1 LDYEN
6 VAEELTADSS
16 PDDLAYILFTSGS
29 TGVPKGV
36 MQTQNNVLQQV
47 RAYSNALQISC
58 DDRLSMLPAYG
69 FDAAVMDIYGAL
81 LNGACLY
88 PLDVR
93 DEQYSGALLDQ
104 MSAEQITLLHAT
116 PTVFRFLMRQ
126 KVCRHDLTKIRAVIL
141 GGEETLKSDFD
152 LFKRQFAPPTQFING
167 LGPSESTMAL
177 QFVADHATQ
186 LSGSVVPVG
195 LPVDGVDVSL
205 IDEAGQPAGIS
216 GEIVLESSCLSVGY
230 WNQPELSSDVFTMS
244 SVDVT
249 KRRYRTGDR
258 ARYLPDGQLVFLG
271 RRDDQVKIRGHR
283 VELAEIESVLASH
296 PEVER
301 CAVVMHSVAADSYA
315 QPDPRLVAYVITYS
329 ELTTDQLRS
338 YIRSVLPDYMLPAAF
353 VVLNDLPLLA
363 NGKLNRAELPAPDW
377 SRDSDQEFVPP
388 GTATEK
394 RLASIWSDVLGVDQ
408 IGVHDDFFELGGHSL
423 MAAQLVSRITD
434 AMQIGLPLRRLFDS
448 PTIAELAEHVDALQW
463 ALQASQQ
470 DDTTG
475 C

>member
-1 LDYEN
+1 
-6 VAEELTADSS
+6 
-16 PDDLAYILFTSGS
+16 
-29 TGVPKGV
+29 
-36 MQTQNNVLQQV
+36 
-47 RAYSNALQISC
+47 
-58 DDRLSMLPAYG
+58 
-69 FDAAVMDIYGAL
+69 
-81 LNGACLY
+81 
-88 PLDVR
+88 
-93 DEQYSGALLDQ
+93 
-104 MSAEQITLLHAT
+104 
-116 PTVFRFLMRQ
+116 
-126 KVCRHDLTKIRAVIL
+126 
-141 GGEETLKSDFD
+141 
-152 LFKRQFAPPTQFING
+152 
-167 LGPSESTMAL
+167 
-177 QFVADHATQ
+177 
-186 LSGSVVPVG
+186 
-195 LPVDGVDVSL
+195 
-205 IDEAGQPAGIS
+205 
-216 GEIVLESSCLSVGY
+216 
-230 WNQPELSSDVFTMS
+230 
-244 SVDVT
+244 
-249 KRRYRTGDR
+249 
-258 ARYLPDGQLVFLG
+258 
-271 RRDDQVKIRGHR
+271 VKIRGHR

-301 CAVVMHSVAADSYA
+301 CAVVMHSVVSDSYA
-315 QPDPRLVAYVITYS
+315 PPDPRLVAYVITHS

-353 VVLNDLPLLA
+353 MVLNDLPLLA

-377 SRDSDQEFVPP
+377 SRDSNQEFVPP